1 VAQNS
6 TYDAIMNGERAVV
19 NGQHLLNGVTSTQH
33 HQAAEAKISR
43 IQQPSPALKSSVEQ
57 HSHPYENGVLV
68 NGPVAAQPSNIPS
81 GLEQAPIELLQLVGR
96 EHYLPMSTMIARTAQ
111 ICWNDLSSLVDQ
123 LSTQPVTQQS
133 SDPSRPLYGSAN
145 NQSKTNLDKKD
156 RILTFAE
163 SQKAIFIKLLVLLQ
177 WAKNSDDVSKTVN
190 LNYWLQNQRSLFFRV
205 RDALAELKTE
215 ALNYQVP
222 NPDLTTAG
230 KVLSLEK
237 ATSFPDI
244 VYSDRQPLKRKQI
257 LATVRRLSRTVTV
270 RLALEDS
277 LPPRLQNYHIHDGR
291 ATFHVINEFEVDL
304 SVLDESPTALFR
316 VVDFRFTFSPSPHI
330 PDIRR
335 SEIEFIA
342 NSVIDNEGLLGCYNF
357 FHNLALTSQLA
368 EYYNQALQLSR
379 NQWTGYLR
387 IEFLRRDLVVE
398 YWRNA
403 NQKKSWIEISIHSG
417 YDEPENGDNPHLQLR
432 WFVDGKQIK
441 DFEVDM
447 DPAHL
452 SFESVLLQILSQH
465 ANRILNSV
473 YDRLILSELYKEN
486 GMAIEQS
493 SSDFDPKDCS
503 IDLQLSQ
510 NSNISVSLDSITGS
524 IVVGP
529 ASDRARRL
537 QAELNAARVRG
548 EDLVP
553 RLLTYRCVLS
563 ESRILRALQDTDW
576 ARLDALRPNMA
587 EVRNLFGTSL
597 TRINFYRH
605 SLWDHQYMMA
615 SSTNF
620 SGDKLWI
627 LHKVRESNTLILG
640 DLRVL
645 HEQPLDMKAEVSP
658 NFFDAFA
665 EYASGLV
672 VLHSNAT
679 RLQQSS
685 SLYCLPKIPDFRE
698 HYQLPALVFE
708 AVRKEVLVTNDG
720 SAIGGKQPSDSAVA
734 REVRLVFKELNQ
746 AVKKV
751 YVSVEVRCS
760 IEPPV
765 LESLSTSN
773 TDDTLTF
780 APDKQRIWIEQ
791 STIVGRTVID
801 EITARVA
808 RLNDLIACIRM
819 VKNLSNVTLRSASMH
834 SLDIAF
840 YYQQEQ
846 EFQLTV
852 RFPSPSEAARI
863 EFSSTG
869 TDPHEYL
876 VPQLS
881 ALLADRRHGFCANL
895 RDALLSLNLTHPL
908 VLALHDLQHRKCGA
922 DTTNTANVRVHFLV
936 RTPTMF
942 ALQFFSQ
949 TRVPTEKPTPL
960 QHERM
965 LARFEILPSG
975 RESGQWLIRLAIEEV
990 NTYTRPPFAAQSLQN
1005 KVRDEIFKKEGA
1017 CADWLRLDSAAI
1029 FLKDKPA
1036 PLLNAL
1042 HVLVSDW
1049 TKNNPTSVS
1058 AIPTAA
1064 PTEAKTPSQQGPA
1077 PSQKAANTNPNNNAA
1092 NRKPSGPQK
1101 VQTNAANQ
1109 RAKNQINR
1117 PAQQQQAA
1125 KKQEIITLE

>member
-6 TYDAIMNGERAVV
+6 TYGAIMNGERPVV

-68 NGPVAAQPSNIPS
+68 NGPVTPQPSGMPN
-81 GLEQAPIELLQLVGR
+81 GLEQAPPELLQLVGR

-111 ICWNDLSSLVDQ
+111 NCWNDLFALVDQ
-123 LSTQPVTQQS
+123 LSTQPVSQQS
-133 SDPSRPLYGSAN
+133 SDPSRPIYGIVN

-156 RILTFAE
+156 RILNFAE
-163 SQKAIFIKLLVLLQ
+163 TQKAIFIKLLVLLQ
-177 WAKNSDDVSKTVN
+177 WGKNSDDVSKTVN
-190 LNYWLQNQRSLFFRV
+190 LNYWLQNQRNLFFRV
-205 RDALAELKTE
+205 RDALAELKQE

-222 NPDLTTAG
+222 NPDLATAG
-230 KVLSLEK
+230 KTLSLEK
-237 ATSFPDI
+237 ATGCPDI
-244 VYSDRQPLKRKQI
+244 GYSHRKPLKRKQI

-277 LPPRLQNYHIHDGR
+277 LPPRLRSYHIHDGR
-291 ATFHVINEFEVDL
+291 ATFHVANEFEVDL

-316 VVDFRFTFSPSPHI
+316 VVDFRFAFSPSPHI
-330 PDIRR
+330 PDTRR

-379 NQWTGYLR
+379 NQWAGYLR

-403 NQKKSWIEISIHSG
+403 TQKKSWIEISIHSG
-417 YDEPENGDNPHLQLR
+417 RDDLEDGDNPHLQLR

-441 DFEVDM
+441 DFEVEM

-473 YDRLILSELYKEN
+473 YDRLTLSEIYKEDS
-486 GMAIEQS
+486 MAVEQS
-493 SSDFDPKDCS
+493 SSDFDPKHCS

-510 NSNISVSLDSITGS
+510 SSHISVSVDSISGS

-548 EDLVP
+548 DDMVP
-553 RLLTYRCVLS
+553 RLLNYRCVLS
-563 ESRILRALQDTDW
+563 EGRILRALQDTDW
-576 ARLDALRPNMA
+576 TRLDAVRPNMA
-587 EVRNLFGTSL
+587 EIRNLFGTSL
-597 TRINFYRH
+597 TRVNFYRH
-605 SLWDHQYMMA
+605 NLWDHQYMMA
-615 SSTNF
+615 FSTNF

-627 LHKVRESNTLILG
+627 LRKARESNTLILG

-645 HEQPLDMKAEVSP
+645 HEQSLDIKTKVSP
-658 NFFDAFA
+658 SFFDHFDD
-665 EYASGLV
+665 YASGLV

-679 RLQQSS
+679 KLQQSS
-685 SLYCLPKIPDFRE
+685 SMYRLPKMPDFRD
-698 HYQLPALVFE
+698 HDQLPALVFE
-708 AVRKEVLVTNDG
+708 AVQKAASVANDG
-720 SAIGGKQPSDSAVA
+720 SGVADKQPSDSAVA

-746 AVKKV
+746 ASKKA
-751 YVSVEVRCS
+751 YVSVELRCNM
-760 IEPPV
+760 EPAV
-765 LESLSTSN
+765 LESLSKSN
-773 TDDTLTF
+773 PDDTLTF
-780 APDKQRIWIEQ
+780 APEKKTIWIEL

-801 EITARVA
+801 EIITRVA

-819 VKNLSNVTLRSASMH
+819 VKNLSNVTLKSASMH

-840 YYQQEQ
+840 YSEQEQ

-852 RFPSPSEAARI
+852 GFPSAKEAARL
-863 EFSSTG
+863 EFGSSG
-869 TDPHEYL
+869 TDPHESL

-881 ALLADRRHGFCANL
+881 ALLADRRHSFCANL
-895 RDALLSLNLTHPL
+895 RDALLSLHLTQPL
-908 VLALHDLQHRKCGA
+908 VLALHELEHRNPGA
-922 DTTNTANVRVHFLV
+922 DKTDTANVRVHFIV

-965 LARFEILPSG
+965 LARFEILPSP
-975 RESGQWLIRLAIEEV
+975 RETGQWLIRPAIEEV

-1005 KVRDEIFKKEGA
+1005 RIRDEIFKKEGD
-1017 CADWLRLDSAAI
+1017 CPDWLRLDGAAI
-1029 FLKDKPA
+1029 FLKDNPA

-1042 HVLVSDW
+1042 YALVSDW
-1049 TKNNPTSVS
+1049 TKSNPTSTS
-1058 AIPTAA
+1058 ALPTAA
-1064 PTEAKTPSQQGPA
+1064 PTEAKAPSQQGPA
-1077 PSQKAANTNPNNNAA
+1077 PPQKATNTNPNTNAA

-1101 VQTNAANQ
+1101 AQANAANQ

-1125 KKQEIITLE
+1125 KKQEVITLE